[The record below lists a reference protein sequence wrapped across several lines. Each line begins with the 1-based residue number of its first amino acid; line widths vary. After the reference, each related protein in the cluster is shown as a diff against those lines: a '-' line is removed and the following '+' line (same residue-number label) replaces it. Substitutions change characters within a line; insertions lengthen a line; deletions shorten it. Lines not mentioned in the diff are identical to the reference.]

1 MAVRASGGGEAPAHV
16 AAGVTYVE
24 LVLNLKN
31 GVRLCRRK
39 CIAASET
46 VLGAVA
52 AVSAS
57 AAGVFGSEVATVSV
71 SACTAEKFD
80 KVWQREVT
88 FTNICGKVLH
98 CAAAHT
104 IQPGVLPLVVHIDNG
119 FGRFFALY
127 GPNCNLQTSSTK
139 TVTIFRAA
147 RRSRDV
153 CVAIEHA
160 LTPESIIEVTVHMIV
175 ASARVSHPICLQCDY
190 MDAVFRDDPRW
201 TAHTVV
207 KTEEGA
213 HMKSIRIFDVSAAWV
228 GSLGHG
234 LRVPTNIMVNITKNG
249 GVNVFMSIDDAFC
262 EDVEL
267 KYVPIYEAIVAVVE
281 RYT

>member
-1 MAVRASGGGEAPAHV
+1 MAVRARGGGEAQALV
-16 AAGVTYVE
+16 AAGVRYVE
-24 LVLNLKN
+24 FVLNLKN
-31 GVRLCRRK
+31 EVRLCRRE
-39 CIAASET
+39 CIAAGGT
-46 VLGAVA
+46 VLRTVA
-52 AVSAS
+52 TLCAS
-57 AAGVFGSEVATVSV
+57 AAEVFECEVGTVHVSE
-71 SACTAEKFD
+71 CTAGHYD
-80 KVWQREVT
+80 KVWRRDVT

-104 IQPGVLPLVVHIDNG
+104 IQPAVQPLVVHIDNG

-190 MDAVFRDDPRW
+190 VDAVFRDDPRW
-201 TAHTVV
+201 TARTVV

-213 HMKSIRIFDVSAAWV
+213 HMKSIRIFEVSGAWV
-228 GSLGHG
+228 ASLGRG
-234 LRVPTNIMVNITKNG
+234 LKVPTNIMVNITKNG
-249 GVNVFMSIDDAFC
+249 GVNIFMSIDDAFC

-267 KYVPIYEAIVAVVE
+267 KYVPIYEAFVAIIE